1 MRKVFKSKVDWWLIA
16 IILIVFAYPIV
27 DGMMTKQYGLSIT
40 MLVVLGLIAFM
51 FSKIKYEIDEKILK
65 ILWIKVEIHTIRK
78 IYKTRNPLTSPALSL
93 DRIAIVYNKY
103 DEVLISPKDKKKF
116 VEALLKI
123 NPTILVE
130 I

>member
-65 ILWIKVEIHTIRK
+65 MKFIPFEKFIKLEIH
-78 IYKTRNPLTSPALSL
+78 
-93 DRIAIVYNKY
+93 
-103 DEVLISPKDKKKF
+103 
-116 VEALLKI
+116 
-123 NPTILVE
+123 
-130 I
+130 